1 MGFRPEDFVRGWNLA
16 RVLRN
21 LPEAMG
27 KARSLGRYVREF
39 QYILALLQDYAA
51 GKYTNVSASTIALLT
66 LTAAYVICPLDAMPD
81 LLPMVGFGDDI
92 ALLGATLVKVR
103 GELGPY
109 LEWRKKEKAEQ
120 KKSAEK
126 HDENA

>member
-1 MGFRPEDFVRGWNLA
+1 MAFRPEDFVRGWNLA

-27 KARSLGRYVREF
+27 KARNLGRHVREF
-39 QYILALLQDYAA
+39 QYMLALLQDYAA
-51 GKYTNVSASTIALLT
+51 GRYMNVSASTIALLT
-66 LTAAYVICPLDAMPD
+66 LTAAYVICPLDAVPD

-92 ALLGATLVKVR
+92 ALLGATLIKVK

-109 LEWRKKEKAEQ
+109 LEWRKKEKTKE

-126 HDENA
+126 NDESV